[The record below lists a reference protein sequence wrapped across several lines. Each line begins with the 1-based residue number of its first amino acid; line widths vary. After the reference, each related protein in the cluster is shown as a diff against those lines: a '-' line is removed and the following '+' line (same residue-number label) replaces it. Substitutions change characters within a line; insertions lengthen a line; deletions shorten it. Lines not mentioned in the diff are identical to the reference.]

1 LLDKAQQQIE
11 RALTINP
18 GNSLARYRLGVIDL
32 GVINMCRAKYQ
43 EAFQIFNSTPFDKNP
58 NLDVFHIE
66 RSSTAGNGNGTSGL
80 VEQFFKN
87 NPEDEGGVVNL
98 RGTGLIRSHA
108 VKRSNENT
116 GLLSQWYYE

>member
-1 LLDKAQQQIE
+1 M
-11 RALTINP
+11 
-18 GNSLARYRLGVIDL
+18 IDL
-32 GVINMCRAKYQ
+32 GVINMCRAKYP
-43 EAFQIFNSTPFDKNP
+43 EAFQIFNSAPFDKNP

-87 NPEDEGGVVNL
+87 TPEDEGGVVNL

-116 GLLSQWYYE
+116 GLLSHWYYE

>member
-1 LLDKAQQQIE
+1 VPRKIPGGVSDFQQY
-11 RALTINP
+11 T
-18 GNSLARYRLGVIDL
+18 
-32 GVINMCRAKYQ
+32 
-43 EAFQIFNSTPFDKNP
+43 DKNP

-80 VEQFFKN
+80 VVQFFKT

-98 RGTGLIRSHA
+98 RGTRLIRSHA

-116 GLLSQWYYE
+116 GLLSPWYYE

>member
-1 LLDKAQQQIE
+1 LRHE
-11 RALTINP
+11 
-18 GNSLARYRLGVIDL
+18 RLGVIDL

-58 NLDVFHIE
+58 NLEVFHIGCF
-66 RSSTAGNGNGTSGL
+66 STAGNGNGTSGL

-87 NPEDEGGVVNL
+87 NPEDGGGVGNL

-108 VKRSNENT
+108 LKRSNQNT

>member
-1 LLDKAQQQIE
+1 MLDKAQQQIE

>member
-1 LLDKAQQQIE
+1 LLDKAQQHVE

-43 EAFQIFNSTPFDKNP
+43 EVFQIFNSTPFDKNP

>member
-1 LLDKAQQQIE
+1 M
-11 RALTINP
+11 
-18 GNSLARYRLGVIDL
+18 IDL
-32 GVINMCRAKYQ
+32 GVINMCRAKYP
-43 EAFQIFNSTPFDKNP
+43 EAFQIFNSAPFDKNP

-87 NPEDEGGVVNL
+87 TPEDEGGVVNL

-116 GLLSQWYYE
+116 GLLSQCYCE